1 MNDEIIQDLK
11 QFIAATVFQEVSGFR
26 TDFDNLST
34 DVAELTN
41 QVRGLGK
48 QITEVKVDISKFD
61 NKLSTRI
68 DNLSQSVADAIE
80 NTNQAVHE
88 QLVEHETR
96 IRKLEQKTT

>member
-11 QFIAATVFQEVSGFR
+11 QFIAATVYQEVSGVR
-26 TDFDNLST
+26 TDVENLST
-34 DVAELTN
+34 DI
-41 QVRGLGK
+41 VR